1 MEDDW
6 EDWENKEIP
15 IIFSNEEQIKRINE
29 QKLIEESDAILTK
42 SLFSNEEPLKLDQY
56 ECQQKTVTN
65 ILLTNEKKHSKQKQ
79 NEEKQKLLAKK
90 IKAIKEKKDKER
102 ELFGEATE
110 DNEYDKFEDML
121 HR

>member
-6 EDWENKEIP
+6 EDWENKDVP
-15 IIFSNEEQIKRINE
+15 IIFPNEEQIKRINE

-42 SLFSNEEPLKLDQY
+42 TLFSNEEPLKLDKY
-56 ECQQKTVTN
+56 DCQQKTVTN
-65 ILLTNEKKHSKQKQ
+65 IVLTNEKKHSKQKQ

-90 IKAIKEKKDKER
+90 IKEIKEKKEKER